1 MNVGLWALIRMGW
14 QRRQRR
20 LDMEVLWPACLEV
33 SPDLDR
39 AKAVFA
45 AHCLHD
51 PAWTSLGEDA
61 LFAFIDQLEAYD

>member
-1 MNVGLWALIRMGW
+1 
-14 QRRQRR
+14 
-20 LDMEVLWPACLEV
+20 MEVLWPACLEV

-61 LFAFIDQLEAYD
+61 LFAFIDQLEVYD